1 MTWSLFDFTIQ
12 CLWSY
17 FGLRKIAN
25 YLFLGWNYWSN
36 KMTMSLQNKPM
47 RNWVAFNTCLKAN
60 LILYCKLQ
68 LNNVISFLA
77 GKRRAEVT
85 TDIADKGKQRFFVI
99 NPHLPL
105 PLPLS
110 HFRMSGSWEKNEN
123 QILFGL
129 KLIQKNNSGA
139 PAARRA
145 TKRSPITIGTGSHAC
160 IEIETHATLF
170 SW

>member
-1 MTWSLFDFTIQ
+1 
-12 CLWSY
+12 
-17 FGLRKIAN
+17 
-25 YLFLGWNYWSN
+25 
-36 KMTMSLQNKPM
+36 MTMSLQNKLM

-85 TDIADKGKQRFFVI
+85 TDIADKGKQRFFII

-123 QILFGL
+123 QILFGW
-129 KLIQKNNSGA
+129 KLVQKI
-139 PAARRA
+139 
-145 TKRSPITIGTGSHAC
+145 ITFITDSEFAGLEMFGWNHCS
-160 IEIETHATLF
+160 LVVR
-170 SW
+170 

>member
-1 MTWSLFDFTIQ
+1 
-12 CLWSY
+12 
-17 FGLRKIAN
+17 
-25 YLFLGWNYWSN
+25 
-36 KMTMSLQNKPM
+36 MTMSLQNKLM

-85 TDIADKGKQRFFVI
+85 TDIADKGTQRFFI
-99 NPHLPL
+99 TTPP

-123 QILFGL
+123 QILFGW
-129 KLIQKNNSGA
+129 KLVQKI
-139 PAARRA
+139 
-145 TKRSPITIGTGSHAC
+145 ITFITDSEFAGLEMFGWNHCS
-160 IEIETHATLF
+160 LVVR
-170 SW
+170 